1 MKFTLSWLKDHLQ
14 TEASL
19 DDIRRTLDLIGLEV
33 EEIADPAER
42 LAPFSIARVLEAEKH
57 PNADKLKVCQVD
69 TGTGTVQV
77 VCGAPNAKAGMI
89 GVFAPPGAYIPGI
102 DLTLSTTKIRGVE
115 SSGMLCSERELEL
128 SDEHDGIIELPKKYA
143 SRVGD
148 RYAEAIGL
156 DDPMIHIAITPNRP
170 DCLGVRGVAR
180 DLAAAGLGKLKR
192 ADRGYEGEGE
202 FDCPVDILLEFAPE
216 HADACP
222 VFTGRVIRGVKNG
235 PSPEWLQKRLR
246 AIGLRP
252 INALV
257 DVTNYISYDRARP
270 LHVYDADKLR
280 GAIRARLGKPGET
293 FLALDDAEYEVDE
306 TMCVI
311 ADKRG
316 VLGLGGVIGGADT
329 GCTEET
335 TNVLIESAYFDP
347 IRTAM
352 TGRKTGVQSDARYRF
367 ERGID
372 PASHTLGANL
382 ATAMI
387 LKLCGG
393 SPSKLEQ
400 AGAAPPTGHMI
411 SFDTR
416 EVKRLTGVD
425 LKPAQIT
432 KTLTK
437 LGFKVSGREPSLDV
451 KVPGWRPDV
460 GASADLVEEVIRI
473 TGVDQVP
480 LAPLPRAS
488 GVARPVLT
496 PTQRR
501 VSRAR
506 RMLASRGM
514 AEAINW
520 AFIPKAQAEMFG
532 GGQRELELANPI
544 SADMSDMRPSLLPG
558 LLAAARN
565 NANRG
570 FRDIALFEVG
580 NIYRGDSYDDQVM
593 AVAGVRAGA
602 ARLNGAG
609 RHWDGASAG
618 VSWIDAKADALALLE
633 ALGLSSATVKLSREV
648 PDWFHPGQSAAVQ
661 LGPKTRLG
669 CFGPVHPAVARRL
682 DMAQP
687 VVAFEIYLDAL
698 PQPKRK
704 GTQRPPLELI
714 DLQAVKRDFAFVV
727 DKDQPAGDVLS
738 AVRGADK
745 KLITAASVFDVF
757 ESEEALGEGKK
768 SLAVEV
774 SLQPREKT
782 LTDDEI
788 DAVGKRIVQA
798 VQKATGGVIRG

>member
-19 DDIRRTLDLIGLEV
+19 DDIRKALDLIGLEV
-33 EEIADPAER
+33 EEIVDPAEK
-42 LAPFSIARVLEAEKH
+42 LAPFTIARVLEAEQH
-57 PNADKLKVCQVD
+57 SNADKLKVCQVD
-69 TGTGTVQV
+69 TGSETVQV

-89 GVFAPPGAYIPGI
+89 GVFAPPGTYIPGSE
-102 DLTLSTTKIRGVE
+102 LTLSKASIRGVD
-115 SSGMLCSERELEL
+115 SSGMLCSERELQL
-128 SDEHDGIIELPKKYA
+128 SDEHEGIIELPKKLAAQVGKPYA
-143 SRVGD
+143 T
-148 RYAEAIGL
+148 AMGL

-192 ADRGYEGEGE
+192 GDRGYEGEGE
-202 FDCPVDILLEFAPE
+202 FDCPIDILLEFDPE

-270 LHVYDADKLR
+270 LHVYDADKIR
-280 GAIRARLGKPGET
+280 GAIRARLGHEGET
-293 FLALDDAEYEVDE
+293 FLALDDVEYEVDE
-306 TMCVI
+306 SMCVI

-316 VLGLGGVIGGADT
+316 VLGLGGVIGGVET

-335 TNVLIESAYFDP
+335 TNIFVESAYFDP
-347 IRTAM
+347 VRTAM

-372 PASHTLGANL
+372 PSSHALGANL

-387 LKLCGG
+387 LKFCGG
-393 SPSKLEQ
+393 SPSKLAQ

-411 SFDTR
+411 AFDTR

-432 KTLTK
+432 KTLTR
-437 LGFKVSGREPSLDV
+437 LGFKITGREPSLEV

-460 GASADLVEEVIRI
+460 GASADLVEEVIRV

-480 LAPLPRAS
+480 TAPLPRFS
-488 GVARPVLT
+488 GVAKPVLT
-496 PTQRR
+496 PVQKRT
-501 VSRAR
+501 SRAR
-506 RMLASRGM
+506 RLLAARGM
-514 AEAINW
+514 AEAVNW
-520 AFIPKAQAEMFG
+520 AFIPKAQAEIFG
-532 GGQRELELANPI
+532 GGQRALELANPI
-544 SADMSDMRPSLLPG
+544 STDMSDMRPSLLPG
-558 LLAAARN
+558 LLTAARN

-570 FRDIALFEVG
+570 FRDAALFELG
-580 NIYRGDSYDDQVM
+580 NIYHGDAPGDQVM
-593 AVAGVRAGA
+593 AVAGVRMGT
-602 ARLNGAG
+602 ARHQGAG
-609 RHWDGASAG
+609 RHWDGAGAA

-633 ALGLSSATVKLSREV
+633 ALGLSTATLKLSREV
-648 PDWFHPGQSAAVQ
+648 PDWFHPGQSAVVQ

-669 CFGPVHPAVARRL
+669 VFGPVHPGVAREL
-682 DMAQP
+682 DVATP
-687 VVAFEIYLDAL
+687 VVAFEIDLDAL
-698 PQPKRK
+698 PARKRK
-704 GTQRPPLELI
+704 GTQRLPLDLS
-714 DLQAVKRDFAFVV
+714 DLQAVTRDFAFVV
-727 DKDQPAGDVLS
+727 DTDVAAGDVLT

-745 KLITAASVFDVF
+745 KLITEAHVFDVF
-757 ESEEALGEGKK
+757 ESEEALGPGKK

-774 SLQPREKT
+774 TLQPREKT
-782 LTDDEI
+782 LTDDQI
-788 DAVGKRIVQA
+788 DAIAKRLIQA
-798 VQKATGGVIRG
+798 VQKATGGVIRT

>member
-33 EEIADPAER
+33 EEIVDPLEN
-42 LAPFSIARVLEAEKH
+42 LAPFTIARVLEAEKH

-89 GVFAPPGAYIPGI
+89 GVFAPPGSYIPGTDI
-102 DLTLSTTKIRGVE
+102 TLSKASIRGVE

-143 SRVGD
+143 TRVGE
-148 RYAEAIGL
+148 RYAEAAGL

-216 HADACP
+216 NADACP
-222 VFTGRVIRGVKNG
+222 VFTGRLIRGVKNG
-235 PSPEWLQKRLR
+235 PSPEWLQKRLK
-246 AIGLRP
+246 AVGLRP

-280 GAIRARLGKPGET
+280 GAIRARLGNKGET
-293 FLALDDAEYEVDE
+293 FLALDGAEYEVDRS
-306 TMCVI
+306 MCVI
-311 ADKRG
+311 ADDRG
-316 VLGLGGVIGGADT
+316 VLGLGGVIGGAET

-335 TNVLIESAYFDP
+335 TNVFIESAYFDP
-347 IRTAM
+347 VRTAM
-352 TGRKTGVQSDARYRF
+352 TGRKTGIQSDARYRF

-372 PASHTLGANL
+372 PSSHNLGANL

-387 LKLCGG
+387 LKFCGG

-437 LGFKVSGREPSLDV
+437 LGFKISGREPSLEV
-451 KVPGWRPDV
+451 QVPGWRPDV
-460 GASADLVEEVIRI
+460 GASVDLVEEVIRI
-473 TGVDQVP
+473 AGVDQVP
-480 LAPLPRAS
+480 ATPLPRSS

-496 PTQRR
+496 PVQRR
-501 VSRAR
+501 IPRAR
-506 RMLASRGM
+506 RLLAARGM
-514 AEAINW
+514 AEAVNW
-520 AFIPKAQAEMFG
+520 AFIPKAQAKMFG

-544 SADMSDMRPSLLPG
+544 SADLSDMRPSLLPG
-558 LLAAARN
+558 LLIAARN

-570 FRDIALFEVG
+570 FRDAALFEVG
-580 NIYRGDSYDDQVM
+580 NIYRGDQPGDQVM
-593 AVAGVRAGA
+593 AVAGVRTGT
-602 ARLNGAG
+602 ARHQGAG
-609 RHWDGASAG
+609 RHWDGAGEA

-633 ALGLSSATVKLSREV
+633 ALGLSTATIQLARDV
-648 PDWFHPGQSAAVQ
+648 PDWFHPGQSAAIQ

-669 CFGPVHPAVARRL
+669 VFGPVHPGVAQQL
-682 DMAQP
+682 DVASP
-687 VVAFEIYLDAL
+687 AVAFEIYLDAL
-698 PQPKRK
+698 PKPKRK
-704 GTQRPPLELI
+704 GTQRPPLSLS

-727 DKDQPAGDVLS
+727 DKGVAAGEVLT
-738 AVRGADK
+738 AARGADK
-745 KLITAASVFDVF
+745 KLITEASVFDVF
-757 ESEEALGEGKK
+757 ESEEALGAGKK

-774 SLQPREKT
+774 TLQPREQT

-788 DAVGKRIVQA
+788 DAAGKRIVQA